1 MLYITHIHHVTTRTT
16 YNFGYRVAFL
26 GEIIDLP
33 SNSQDV
39 VVQPTLVKGH
49 VVGGCFDLPA
59 HALVRNS
66 MQFNGEYGC
75 TFCEQHG
82 ETVRTGRGAHG
93 HVLAF
98 PFDEKNPDGPHRTAA
113 TIKQYSVVA
122 VEENQV
128 VSHCIYIIVIDVLI
142 KSV

>member
-1 MLYITHIHHVTTRTT
+1 MLYHTITNGVC
-16 YNFGYRVAFL
+16 FFSV
-26 GEIIDLP
+26 EKIDLP

-49 VVGGCFDLPA
+49 VIGGCFDLPA
-59 HALVRNS
+59 RRLVLNS

-75 TFCEQHG
+75 TFCEQPG
-82 ETVRTGRGAHG
+82 ETVHTGRRARG
-93 HVLAF
+93 HVLVF
-98 PFDEKNPDGPHRTAA
+98 PFDEKNPDGPHHTAA

-128 VSHCIYIIVIDVLI
+128 VSHHICVIVIYELHDQDQYI
-142 KSV
+142 F

>member
-1 MLYITHIHHVTTRTT
+1 M
-16 YNFGYRVAFL
+16 
-26 GEIIDLP
+26 P

-49 VVGGCFDLPA
+49 VIGGCFDLPA
-59 HALVRNS
+59 RALVRNS
-66 MQFNGEYGC
+66 MQFNGEYSC
-75 TFCEQHG
+75 TFCEQPG

-142 KSV
+142 KSIYILGQGNKGTIMAFLPSFL